1 MKNLDGYNIPFDF
14 DGFVQM
20 SDLIYY
26 DGPLLSHFVSKT
38 GKDYLFYW
46 VDIDEKFNRWMFF
59 RVTPTVIQS
68 YLDKKLSLREII
80 CGLEEGFVSF
90 VEIDDEANF
99 LNTKIVKISSI
110 PEEYLPSSQSYYCF
124 EKYDYN
130 CLDSVSKELKSGVL
144 ELHIEGNGVGYGSIS
159 LRKLSKILP
168 QFEAMRKDLAAGF
181 NKRCLEN
188 FSKKTNGET
197 KKSRFYSLKQYTDF
211 DVHYMMAGSAR
222 LILKPKSKYIASC
235 ISDDERDL
243 FAREFIKVI
252 NSGFNSEEVNNVS
265 KIYGENL
272 IQKYSEF
279 VDLLNEEQ
287 LGVKF
292 TWCNAFLNKTYS
304 SKIDKGQVSFVRS
317 VLQSFVLND
326 DSDEEEDGFFT
337 SLNVKTGSFTF
348 ETGEHRT
355 IEGRF
360 DDSIMNNIHTVSF
373 CSKYSVTINC
383 SRKAYVGS
391 KVIKRYVLLA
401 YTKV

>member
-26 DGPLLSHFVSKT
+26 DGPLSSHFVSKT

-326 DSDEEEDGFFT
+326 DSDEEEEGFFT

-391 KVIKRYVLLA
+391 KVKKRYVLLA

>member
-326 DSDEEEDGFFT
+326 DSDEEKDGFFT

-391 KVIKRYVLLA
+391 KVKKRYVLLA

>member
-26 DGPLLSHFVSKT
+26 DSPLLSHFVSKT

-360 DDSIMNNIHTVSF
+360 DDSILNNIHTVSF

-391 KVIKRYVLLA
+391 KVKKRYVLLA

>member
-326 DSDEEEDGFFT
+326 DSDEDEDGFFT

-391 KVIKRYVLLA
+391 KVKKRYVLLA

>member
-90 VEIDDEANF
+90 VEMDDEANF

-326 DSDEEEDGFFT
+326 DSDEEEEGFFT

-391 KVIKRYVLLA
+391 KVKKRYVLLA

>member
-1 MKNLDGYNIPFDF
+1 
-14 DGFVQM
+14 
-20 SDLIYY
+20 
-26 DGPLLSHFVSKT
+26 
-38 GKDYLFYW
+38 
-46 VDIDEKFNRWMFF
+46 
-59 RVTPTVIQS
+59 
-68 YLDKKLSLREII
+68 
-80 CGLEEGFVSF
+80 
-90 VEIDDEANF
+90 
-99 LNTKIVKISSI
+99 
-110 PEEYLPSSQSYYCF
+110 
-124 EKYDYN
+124 
-130 CLDSVSKELKSGVL
+130 
-144 ELHIEGNGVGYGSIS
+144 
-159 LRKLSKILP
+159 
-168 QFEAMRKDLAAGF
+168 
-181 NKRCLEN
+181 
-188 FSKKTNGET
+188 
-197 KKSRFYSLKQYTDF
+197 
-211 DVHYMMAGSAR
+211 MMAGSAR

-326 DSDEEEDGFFT
+326 DSDEEEEGFFT

-360 DDSIMNNIHTVSF
+360 DDSIMNNIHKVSF

-391 KVIKRYVLLA
+391 KVKKRYVLLA

>member
-211 DVHYMMAGSAR
+211 DVHYMMAGPAR

-391 KVIKRYVLLA
+391 KVKKRYVLLA

>member
-99 LNTKIVKISSI
+99 LNPKIVKISSI

-211 DVHYMMAGSAR
+211 DIHYMMAGSAR

-304 SKIDKGQVSFVRS
+304 SKIDKEQVSLVRS

-373 CSKYSVTINC
+373 CSKYTVTINC

-391 KVIKRYVLLA
+391 KVKKRYVLLA

>member
-99 LNTKIVKISSI
+99 LNPKIVKISSI

-130 CLDSVSKELKSGVL
+130 CLDSVSKELNSGVL

-168 QFEAMRKDLAAGF
+168 LFEAMRKDLAAGF

-197 KKSRFYSLKQYTDF
+197 KKSRSYSLKQYTDF
-211 DVHYMMAGSAR
+211 DIHYMIAGSAR

-243 FAREFIKVI
+243 FACEFIRVI

-272 IQKYSEF
+272 IHKYSEF

-304 SKIDKGQVSFVRS
+304 SKIDKEQVSFVRS

-391 KVIKRYVLLA
+391 KVKKRYVLLA

>member
-38 GKDYLFYW
+38 GKDYFFYW

-235 ISDDERDL
+235 ISVDERDL

-391 KVIKRYVLLA
+391 KVKKRYVLLA

>member
-168 QFEAMRKDLAAGF
+168 QFEAMRRDLAAGF

-337 SLNVKTGSFTF
+337 SLNVKTGSITF

-391 KVIKRYVLLA
+391 KVKKRYVLLA

>member
-90 VEIDDEANF
+90 VEINDEANF

-326 DSDEEEDGFFT
+326 DSDEEEEGFFT

-391 KVIKRYVLLA
+391 KVKKRYVLLA

>member
-159 LRKLSKILP
+159 LRKLSKILS

-391 KVIKRYVLLA
+391 KVKKRYVLLA

>member
-99 LNTKIVKISSI
+99 LNPKIVKISSI

-211 DVHYMMAGSAR
+211 DIHYMMAGSAR

-304 SKIDKGQVSFVRS
+304 SKIDKEQVSFVRS

-373 CSKYSVTINC
+373 CSKYTVTINC

-391 KVIKRYVLLA
+391 KVKKRYVLLA

>member
-38 GKDYLFYW
+38 GKDYLLYW

-391 KVIKRYVLLA
+391 KVKKRYVLLA

>member
-1 MKNLDGYNIPFDF
+1 MKNLDRYNIPFDF

-326 DSDEEEDGFFT
+326 DSDEEEEGFFT

-391 KVIKRYVLLA
+391 KVKKRYVLLA

>member
-99 LNTKIVKISSI
+99 LNPKIVKISSI

-211 DVHYMMAGSAR
+211 DIHYMMAGSAR

-304 SKIDKGQVSFVRS
+304 SKIDKEQVSFVRS

-373 CSKYSVTINC
+373 CSKYTVTINC
-383 SRKAYVGS
+383 SRKACVGS
-391 KVIKRYVLLA
+391 KVKKRYVLLA

>member
-68 YLDKKLSLREII
+68 YLNKKLSLREII

-99 LNTKIVKISSI
+99 LNTKIVKISSM

-252 NSGFNSEEVNNVS
+252 NSGFNSEEVNNLS

-391 KVIKRYVLLA
+391 KVKKRYVLLA

>member
-168 QFEAMRKDLAAGF
+168 QFEAMRRDLAAGF

-326 DSDEEEDGFFT
+326 DSDEDEDGFFT

-391 KVIKRYVLLA
+391 KVKKRYVLLA

>member
-110 PEEYLPSSQSYYCF
+110 PEEYLSSSQSYYCF

-391 KVIKRYVLLA
+391 KVKKRYVLLA

>member
-252 NSGFNSEEVNNVS
+252 NSGFNSEEVNNIS

-391 KVIKRYVLLA
+391 KVKKRYVLLA

>member
-130 CLDSVSKELKSGVL
+130 CLDSFSKELKSGVL

-326 DSDEEEDGFFT
+326 DSDEEEEGFFT

-391 KVIKRYVLLA
+391 KVKKRYVLLA

>member
-90 VEIDDEANF
+90 VEIDDEAIF

-168 QFEAMRKDLAAGF
+168 QFEAMRRDLAAGF

-391 KVIKRYVLLA
+391 KVKKRYVLLA

>member
-130 CLDSVSKELKSGVL
+130 CLDSVSKELKSGVV

-391 KVIKRYVLLA
+391 KVKKRYVLLA

>member
-99 LNTKIVKISSI
+99 LNPKIVKISSI

-130 CLDSVSKELKSGVL
+130 CLDSVSKELNSGVL
-144 ELHIEGNGVGYGSIS
+144 ELHIEGNGVGCGSIS

-168 QFEAMRKDLAAGF
+168 LFEAMRKDLAAGF

-197 KKSRFYSLKQYTDF
+197 KKSRSYSLKQYTDF
-211 DVHYMMAGSAR
+211 DIHYMIAGSAR

-243 FAREFIKVI
+243 FACEFIRVI

-304 SKIDKGQVSFVRS
+304 SKIDKEQVSFVRS

-391 KVIKRYVLLA
+391 KVKKRYVLLA

>member
-211 DVHYMMAGSAR
+211 NVHYMMAGSAR

-391 KVIKRYVLLA
+391 KVKKRYVLLA

>member
-46 VDIDEKFNRWMFF
+46 VDIDEKFNRWMFY

-326 DSDEEEDGFFT
+326 DSDEEEEGFFT

-391 KVIKRYVLLA
+391 KVKKRYVLLA